1 LIKFKKTL
9 FFIIL
14 FYYENIF
21 SNDLLEVRSGHNN
34 NEYRIVFELKD
45 EIKYWK
51 EIKSKSLK
59 FRFDTSDSIKNL
71 SEFKKIHNVSDIK
84 FDKAENSITLLFNKK
99 INPKNLFSIKKS
111 KQNNNFRIVFDYTLE
126 KFKKKIIIID
136 AGHGGKDSGAV
147 GTSNI
152 LEKNVTLSVAK
163 KFAQRCNKENHFKCM
178 LTRNG
183 DYFLNLRQ
191 RVKFARQHKGDI
203 FISLHADFHPKKN
216 IRGVSIYTLS
226 EKASDK
232 EAEALARRENKS
244 DLIDGLDLSE
254 ESKEV
259 RNILIDLT
267 QRETMNRSTVYV
279 MELINQFKTN
289 TKLLKRA
296 HRFAGFAVLK
306 APDIPSVLLE
316 MGYLSNK
323 NDAKLLTS
331 EIYQKKIVENIYI
344 ATLKYFN
351 K

>member
-1 LIKFKKTL
+1 M
-9 FFIIL
+9 
-14 FYYENIF
+14 
-21 SNDLLEVRSGHNN
+21 LEVRSGYNN
-34 NEYRIVFELKD
+34 NQYRIVFEFKD
-45 EIKYWK
+45 EITY
-51 EIKSKSLK
+51 EEDIQSKSLK
-59 FRFDTSDSIKNL
+59 LFFNTSDKVKNL
-71 SEFKKIHNVSDIK
+71 IDFKTIHNVDDMN
-84 FDKAENSITLLFNKK
+84 FDRAENSITLTFNKK
-99 INPKNLFSIKKS
+99 IFAVNLFSIKKN
-111 KQNNNFRIVFDYTLE
+111 KQNKNFRIVFDYTIKEL
-126 KFKKKIIIID
+126 KKKIVIID

-147 GTSNI
+147 GTSHI
-152 LEKNVTLSVAK
+152 LEKDVTLSVAK
-163 KFAQRCNKENHFKCM
+163 KFAQQCNKGNHFKCL

-191 RVKFARQHKGDI
+191 RVKFAREHKGDI

-216 IRGVSIYTLS
+216 VRGVSIYTLS

-244 DLIDGLDLSE
+244 DLIEGLDLSE

-331 EIYQKKIVENIYI
+331 EIYQKKIVDNIYI

>member
-1 LIKFKKTL
+1 MIKFKKTL
-9 FFIIL
+9 FFIIF
-14 FYYENIF
+14 FYCGNIF
-21 SNDLLEVRSGHNN
+21 SNDLIEIRSGHNN
-34 NEYRIVFELKD
+34 NKYRIVFEFKD
-45 EIKYWK
+45 EIKYKK
-51 EIKSKSLK
+51 EIKSKTLK
-59 FRFDTSDSIKNL
+59 LFFNTSDRIKNL
-71 SEFKKIHNVSDIK
+71 SEFKKIQNVSDVV
-84 FDKAENSITLLFNKK
+84 FDQAEKSITLFFSKK
-99 INPKNLFSIKKS
+99 INAKNFFIIKKD
-111 KQNNNFRIVFDYTLE
+111 KQNKNFRIVFDYNIE
-126 KFKKKIIIID
+126 KLKKKIVIID

-147 GTSNI
+147 GASKI

-163 KFAQRCNKENHFKCM
+163 KFAKRCNKDNHFKCL

-216 IRGVSIYTLS
+216 VRGVSVYTLS

-232 EAEALARRENKS
+232 EAEALAKRENKS

-289 TKLLKRA
+289 TNLLKRA

>member
-1 LIKFKKTL
+1 M
-9 FFIIL
+9 
-14 FYYENIF
+14 
-21 SNDLLEVRSGHNN
+21 LEVRSGHNN
-34 NEYRIVFELKD
+34 NRYRIVFELKD

-59 FRFDTSDSIKNL
+59 LRFDTSDSIKNL

-99 INPKNLFSIKKS
+99 INPKNLFSIKKN

-126 KFKKKIIIID
+126 KFKKKKIIID

-232 EAEALARRENKS
+232 EAEALAREKIN
-244 DLIDGLDLSE
+244 LI
-254 ESKEV
+254 
-259 RNILIDLT
+259 
-267 QRETMNRSTVYV
+267 
-279 MELINQFKTN
+279 
-289 TKLLKRA
+289 
-296 HRFAGFAVLK
+296 
-306 APDIPSVLLE
+306 
-316 MGYLSNK
+316 
-323 NDAKLLTS
+323 
-331 EIYQKKIVENIYI
+331 
-344 ATLKYFN
+344 
-351 K
+351 

>member
-1 LIKFKKTL
+1 M
-9 FFIIL
+9 
-14 FYYENIF
+14 
-21 SNDLLEVRSGHNN
+21 LEVRSGHNN
-34 NEYRIVFELKD
+34 KQYRIVFEFKD
-45 EIKYWK
+45 EIKYNK

-59 FRFDTSDSIKNL
+59 LLFNTSDKIKNL
-71 SEFKKIHNVSDIK
+71 SEFKKIHNVSDVN
-84 FDKAENSITLLFNKK
+84 FDQEEKSITLIFSKR
-99 INPKNLFSIKKS
+99 INAKNVFSIKKN
-111 KQNNNFRIVFDYTLE
+111 KQNKNFRIVFDYTIE
-126 KFKKKIIIID
+126 KFKKKIVIVD

-147 GTSNI
+147 GASRI

-163 KFAQRCNKENHFKCM
+163 KFAQRCNKDNHFKCL

-216 IRGVSIYTLS
+216 VRGVSVYTLS

-232 EAEALARRENKS
+232 EAEALAKRENKS

>member
-1 LIKFKKTL
+1 MIKFKKTL
-9 FFIIL
+9 FFIIF
-14 FYYENIF
+14 FYCENIF
-21 SNDLLEVRSGHNN
+21 SNDLLEIRSGHDNSQ
-34 NEYRIVFELKD
+34 YRIVFELKD
-45 EIKYWK
+45 EIKYKK

-59 FRFDTSDSIKNL
+59 LFFNTSDRIKNL
-71 SEFKKIHNVSDIK
+71 SEFKKIHNVSDVV
-84 FDKAENSITLLFNKK
+84 FDQAEKSITLFFSKK
-99 INPKNLFSIKKS
+99 INAKNFFSIKKG
-111 KQNNNFRIVFDYTLE
+111 KQNQNFRIVFDYTIE
-126 KFKKKIIIID
+126 KLKKKIVIID

-147 GTSNI
+147 GASKI

-163 KFAQRCNKENHFKCM
+163 KFAKRCNKDNHFKCL

-216 IRGVSIYTLS
+216 VRGVSVYTLS

-232 EAEALARRENKS
+232 EAEALAKRENKS